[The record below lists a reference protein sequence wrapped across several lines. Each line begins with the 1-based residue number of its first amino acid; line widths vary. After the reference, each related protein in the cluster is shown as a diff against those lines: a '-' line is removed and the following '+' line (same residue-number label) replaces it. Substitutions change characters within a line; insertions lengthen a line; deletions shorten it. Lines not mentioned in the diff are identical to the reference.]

1 MIEAIS
7 KWLLYAILAESAVFV
22 LLGFPMKEKTKSKI
36 INFLSSNKAIEI
48 IMYILLFFSVISLV
62 FFFDLGSQEGHL
74 SR

>member
-7 KWLLYAILAESAVFV
+7 KWLFYAIIAESAVFV
-22 LLGFPMKEKTKSKI
+22 LLSFPMKEKTKSKI

-48 IMYILLFFSVISLV
+48 IMYILLFLSVISLI